1 MTKEISLIIATMGI
15 VSLIVL
21 QNKFGIRHCKEFICH
36 DSGISPSDVF
46 LLY

>member
-1 MTKEISLIIATMGI
+1 MTKEISVIIATMGI

-21 QNKFGIRHCKEFICH
+21 QNKFAIRHCKEFICH
-36 DSGISPSDVF
+36 DSGISHPGVF